1 MRKILQADTETLRD
15 YGAFESQQAGIL
27 DKIVDAIPFQT
38 VPYRMK
44 AVIAISEIISFAS
57 QFKRNIAH
65 WDDIEVPVNTIGFVL
80 CGSGGGKDS
89 SKKAAHKCFAPG
101 YELIES
107 KRKQLNHSQAK
118 EAAREAGEELWE
130 NFDIYKEFLK
140 STPPLSIAPSTGP
153 GYLEHI
159 NDIGEHSI
167 GTGFLYTGEYGDE
180 LATNGEMVNITQTL
194 SEVYDLGDKDVKY
207 TKGVESRSREV
218 RGQSTSALM
227 VSSPNYI
234 LYDAATQHKFN
245 IAFMTKLARRAWFC
259 FVPEIITPPDFESSA
274 ERRAHTRAIKETSR
288 AARKAVEAGI
298 VTVTNH
304 NIQHLS
310 KPLTCSEELEDLFET
325 YLSYNAEL
333 ADAMPNKHSTAVLMR
348 RHFQWKALKLA
359 GALAIFDLSDEIKIE
374 HFIYAIRF
382 CETLADDM
390 GAFEAELGKLD
401 YERFADYIQT
411 IIDTDGEATMPIHEI
426 KKKGFIGSVS
436 KARLTELIN
445 SAASYD
451 PNGVYNLIE
460 NDTAIHYQAIQQTEA
475 ITLSYKSVDNQPIFD
490 AVALGD
496 SAAITK
502 AKNLVASTANK
513 GLKVIETEFD
523 DLSELLSGDFAYS
536 PYVFKD
542 GIRHKDNIMSGT
554 KFLVFD
560 VDTSDITAS
569 EAHFILSD
577 INHHIA
583 LSSDAS
589 NEFKFRAIIELDSSV
604 DIDPKIW
611 REFYTFVAEDLGL
624 QIDVLAQS
632 QLFFAYSD
640 RPVLSTTDADPYH
653 VRDAIMH
660 AKEAANNK
668 PSVARPLPS
677 AQKAALIADP
687 LTTFQSAFECTN
699 GAGSREL
706 IKAAYYAKD
715 LGMSNEAIEA
725 LMWEISDYWTE
736 AMDPERMRTTILS
749 QVRRW

>member
-15 YGAFESQQAGIL
+15 YGAFESQQAPIIT
-27 DKIVDAIPFQT
+27 KVMEAIPFKP
-38 VPYRMK
+38 VPERMK
-44 AVIAISEIISFAS
+44 AIIAISEIINFAS
-57 QFKRNIAH
+57 QFRRNIAH
-65 WDDIEVPVNTIGFVL
+65 WDDIEVTVNSVAIIL
-80 CGSGGGKDS
+80 AGSGIGKDS
-89 SKKAAHKCFAPG
+89 GKKAAHKCFSAA
-101 YELIES
+101 YDLIES
-107 KRKQLNHSQAK
+107 KRKQLNHAQAK

-140 STPPLSIAPSTGP
+140 PVPPLSIAPSTGP

-159 NDIGEHSI
+159 NDIGEHGI
-167 GTGFLYTGEYGDE
+167 GSGLLYSGEFSDE
-180 LATNGEMVNITQTL
+180 LATNGEMINIIQTV

-207 TKGVESRSREV
+207 TKGVESRSRAV
-218 RGQSTSALM
+218 RSQAVSTLL
-227 VSSPNYI
+227 VGSPVPI
-234 LYDAATQHKFN
+234 IYDAAVTHKFN
-245 IAFMTKLARRAWFC
+245 IAFMSKLARRGWFGY
-259 FVPEIITPPDFESSA
+259 VPKANPAPDYDSSA
-274 ERRAHTRAIKETSR
+274 ERRKADRAIKDLAK
-288 AARKAVEAGI
+288 AARARVADGIMAVTE
-298 VTVTNH
+298 H
-304 NIQHLS
+304 NINKLGQPLS
-310 KPLTCSEELEDLFET
+310 CSDELEDLFDT
-325 YLSYNAEL
+325 YLSYNNET
-333 ADAMPNKHSTAVLMR
+333 ADNLPNQHSTATLMR
-348 RHFQWKALKLA
+348 RHLQWKALKLA
-359 GALAIFDLSDEIKIE
+359 GALAIFDLSDEVTVD
-374 HFIYAIRF
+374 HYVQAIRF
-382 CETLADDM
+382 CEATANDM
-390 GAFEAELGKLD
+390 EAFEAELGKLD
-401 YERFADYIQT
+401 YERFADYIRT
-411 IIDTDGEATMPIHEI
+411 TTNNDGEATISIHEI
-426 KKKGFIGSVS
+426 KKKGFISSVS

-490 AVALGD
+490 AVDLGD
-496 SAAITK
+496 PAAITK

-611 REFYTFVAEDLGL
+611 REFYTFVAGDLGL

-699 GAGSREL
+699 GSGSREL
-706 IKAAYYAKD
+706 IKAAYYARD
-715 LGMSNEAIEA
+715 LGMSNEAIES
-725 LMWEISDYWTE
+725 LMWEISDYWIQP
-736 AMDPERMRTTILS
+736 MDPERMETTILS
-749 QVRRW
+749 QVRRF